1 MRKREKSEKG
11 EKRINF
17 LLILI
22 ILILLA
28 ALGVVAYKGF
38 TVKQVQVEGTDL
50 YPDETIRQ
58 WVLNDDYSWNTLYV
72 FLKYK
77 FKDAEEMPFLQQP
90 EVRIKG
96 PHSLSIKVREKKIAG
111 YLYVPAMGQNA
122 YFNKDGVVV
131 ETSSRKLEGMMEVT
145 GLECSKVSPQT
156 IHCDEYSNIMLEY
169 EKVTVNMGNS
179 QNLSTKMETL
189 SVIFPQLK
197 DMSGTLHMENW
208 SEENTD
214 VPFEKSNGS

>member
-72 FLKYK
+72 FFTISTSRFIVASIPNLRKN
-77 FKDAEEMPFLQQP
+77 F
-90 EVRIKG
+90 
-96 PHSLSIKVREKKIAG
+96 SLA
-111 YLYVPAMGQNA
+111 L
-122 YFNKDGVVV
+122 
-131 ETSSRKLEGMMEVT
+131 L
-145 GLECSKVSPQT
+145 L
-156 IHCDEYSNIMLEY
+156 
-169 EKVTVNMGNS
+169 TV
-179 QNLSTKMETL
+179 
-189 SVIFPQLK
+189 
-197 DMSGTLHMENW
+197 
-208 SEENTD
+208 
-214 VPFEKSNGS
+214 

>member
-145 GLECSKVSPQT
+145 GLECSKVSVG
-156 IHCDEYSNIMLEY
+156 
-169 EKVTVNMGNS
+169 EKIPV
-179 QNLSTKMETL
+179 K
-189 SVIFPQLK
+189 K
-197 DMSGTLHMENW
+197 
-208 SEENTD
+208 
-214 VPFEKSNGS
+214 KSL

>member
-50 YPDETIRQ
+50 YPDEPIRQ

-72 FLKYK
+72 FLKYN
-77 FKDAEEMPFLQQP
+77 P
-90 EVRIKG
+90 RY
-96 PHSLSIKVREKKIAG
+96 SIFCI
-111 YLYVPAMGQNA
+111 
-122 YFNKDGVVV
+122 D
-131 ETSSRKLEGMMEVT
+131 S
-145 GLECSKVSPQT
+145 QT
-156 IHCDEYSNIMLEY
+156 IIC
-169 EKVTVNMGNS
+169 
-179 QNLSTKMETL
+179 
-189 SVIFPQLK
+189 
-197 DMSGTLHMENW
+197 
-208 SEENTD
+208 
-214 VPFEKSNGS
+214 

>member
-90 EVRIKG
+90 G
-96 PHSLSIKVREKKIAG
+96 
-111 YLYVPAMGQNA
+111 
-122 YFNKDGVVV
+122 GVHQR
-131 ETSSRKLEGMMEVT
+131 SA
-145 GLECSKVSPQT
+145 
-156 IHCDEYSNIMLEY
+156 
-169 EKVTVNMGNS
+169 
-179 QNLSTKMETL
+179 
-189 SVIFPQLK
+189 
-197 DMSGTLHMENW
+197 
-208 SEENTD
+208 
-214 VPFEKSNGS
+214 

>member
-1 MRKREKSEKG
+1 
-11 EKRINF
+11 
-17 LLILI
+17 
-22 ILILLA
+22 
-28 ALGVVAYKGF
+28 
-38 TVKQVQVEGTDL
+38 
-50 YPDETIRQ
+50 
-58 WVLNDDYSWNTLYV
+58 
-72 FLKYK
+72 
-77 FKDAEEMPFLQQP
+77 MPFLQQP

-145 GLECSKVSPQT
+145 GLECSKVSVGEKIPVKKKSLLKAMLTLTQGLSKYKMMPQT
-156 IHCDEYSNIMLEY
+156 IRCDEYSNIMLEY